1 VIKVDTPKELV
12 KTFPVKTTTTTKIK
26 TPEYPNK
33 KTAALS
39 NQALIYS

>member
-12 KTFPVKTTTTTKIK
+12 KTFPVKTTTTKIK